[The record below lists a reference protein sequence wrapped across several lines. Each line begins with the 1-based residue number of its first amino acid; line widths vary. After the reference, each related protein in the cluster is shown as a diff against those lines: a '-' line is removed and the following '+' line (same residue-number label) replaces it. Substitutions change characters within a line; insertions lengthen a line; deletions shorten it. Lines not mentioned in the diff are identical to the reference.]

1 MARRVPEQSVV
12 ALARHLLHRHHLVL
26 LVEVL
31 VLLTGLALQRR
42 VVHEPNQVRQRPPF
56 GDRES
61 KGRHGEF
68 VVLLEK
74 VDAVLAND

>member
-12 ALARHLLHRHHLVL
+12 ALARHLLHRHHLVR

-31 VLLTGLALQRR
+31 VLLARLALQRR
-42 VVHEPNQVRQRPPF
+42 VVHEANQVRQRPPF
-56 GDRES
+56 GDGES

-74 VDAVLAND
+74 VDAVLADD